1 MNSSSAENPSLGDD
15 EKGIIEILK
24 SMGIDQFDPMV
35 PVALNEYARRFV
47 AELLCD
53 AKDYSIH
60 AKKTDLDAEDVKL
73 AIKLSDV
80 KISGVDQSQ
89 SVIEE
94 IKAEINKQSL
104 IDFADPNAIMTRYPP
119 DMFMQRSYTYVPGE
133 DAYKEFT
140 SKTMN

>member
-1 MNSSSAENPSLGDD
+1 M
-15 EKGIIEILK
+15 
-24 SMGIDQFDPMV
+24 
-35 PVALNEYARRFV
+35 
-47 AELLCD
+47 
-53 AKDYSIH
+53 
-60 AKKTDLDAEDVKL
+60 

-133 DAYKEFT
+133 DAYKEVISSFAFIYSRFT
-140 SKTMN
+140 TTV

>member
-1 MNSSSAENPSLGDD
+1 
-15 EKGIIEILK
+15 
-24 SMGIDQFDPMV
+24 
-35 PVALNEYARRFV
+35 
-47 AELLCD
+47 
-53 AKDYSIH
+53 
-60 AKKTDLDAEDVKL
+60 L

-133 DAYKEFT
+133 DAYKEVRISFVFIY
-140 SKTMN
+140 SRFNPNFCLVYE